1 MVKSYLHA
9 FISMKYLI
17 ILPVTAFVIFILAFA
32 YYRTKIAAFR
42 ILVFAVAAV
51 LAILLAMFYGERF
64 SISGKLRKI
73 RNWTEYNDSYII
85 GQAFLLEDRMLIYD
99 RKIKEFYYRDLKEIK
114 GEKGRKDNWNVYF
127 SSGSDSALD
136 VTSSKGQAQRLAAF
150 LKSKN
155 SSIVLKDIEAVGD
168 GILAHVE
175 SGK

>member
-9 FISMKYLI
+9 FISMKYLV
-17 ILPVTAFVIFILAFA
+17 ILPAVSVVIFILAFA
-32 YYRTKIAAFR
+32 YFRTKIMLLR
-42 ILVFAVAAV
+42 ILVFIMAAV
-51 LAILLAMFYGERF
+51 LAVLLAMFYGERF

-73 RNWTEYNDSYII
+73 RNWKEYNDSYII

-99 RKIKEFYYRDLKEIK
+99 RKIREFYYRDLKEIR
-114 GEKGRKDNWNVYF
+114 GEKGKKDNWNVYLI
-127 SSGSDSALD
+127 SGSDSAMD

-150 LKSKN
+150 LKARN
-155 SSIVLKDIEAVGD
+155 SSISLTDIEAEGD